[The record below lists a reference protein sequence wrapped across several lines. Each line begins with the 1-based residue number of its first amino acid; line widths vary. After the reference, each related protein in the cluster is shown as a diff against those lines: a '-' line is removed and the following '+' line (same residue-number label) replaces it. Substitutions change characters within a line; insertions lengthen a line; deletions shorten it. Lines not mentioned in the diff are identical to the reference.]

1 MEATTSILCNE
12 YDGCIAIKTVYKIAE
27 TVRRSKCKEC
37 LLTRGE
43 KTINAGSILML
54 LSLGLKDRDVV
65 TLKSDD
71 ENCVY
76 EIMDILYERK

>member
-1 MEATTSILCNE
+1 MEATTSILCTE
-12 YDGCIAIKTVYKIAE
+12 DDGYISGKTAHKIIE

>member
-12 YDGCIAIKTVYKIAE
+12 YDGYISGKTAHKIVE
-27 TVRRSKCKEC
+27 TVQRSKSKC
-37 LLTRGE
+37 LITRGE

-54 LSLGLKDRDVV
+54 LSLGLKDGDVV